1 MRGRRGLGLISPFG
15 RYLVRRA
22 VTAAVA
28 VFLVISLDFIFL
40 EVFPGEPS
48 RLLAPRGGYWIGPG
62 PDPRLQV
69 VSQWAL
75 DGPLLYRYAIFLGNI
90 LSGNWGISTSIRPGA
105 GVWDMI
111 QPALAPTIGFAGV
124 ALVLTAFAGTLLG
137 RFAGRRRQR
146 ISDSA
151 ATSVSLLSISI
162 PAIGL
167 ALGLLFVLALK
178 FPVFPIRGDTSLN
191 YSSLDPLGQAWD
203 RIYHGILPVAT
214 VVATSFGLFVL
225 AARDSESARS
235 SRGRSPGLPSR
246 LRSWLAASLPVFSGV
261 GLFAAWVL
269 GIELLAETQF
279 GIRGLGTLLLM
290 SLSYFDFFVMSG
302 VFLLTSFGLIA
313 IVTIADVLVA
323 ALSRSGEAR
332 EVVAAPSGHVPV
344 LHQLR
349 SLAAGLLRPMGR
361 AGLAI
366 VVFFAGFSSLSS
378 LWVGPYASAV
388 GGGNRFQPPSAQHF
402 LGTDRLGGDVW
413 ALLAYAGQTPLMAAL
428 LSFLLAAGLGV
439 LVAVALGHVGGWAGV
454 VVDEATF
461 VFLFLSWIPFVIL
474 FALGAFRDS
483 IQSVTVLGIVLIA
496 WPIPVRFVRSDI
508 VRRYPEATRRA
519 GARSAGWVRLTDLG
533 HFLLDVAPTILG
545 TALFAASFAVLM
557 ESTLA
562 FLGLSGQPVPSW
574 GSMIYES
581 IASLAVIQGYWWTF
595 VPPVVFVAGASFG
608 FALLGFA
615 LKEAPWPVP
624 VSSPFRPSPEPSRS
638 TGQDVRA

>member
-1 MRGRRGLGLISPFG
+1 
-15 RYLVRRA
+15 
-22 VTAAVA
+22 
-28 VFLVISLDFIFL
+28 
-40 EVFPGEPS
+40 VFPGEPS

-69 VSQWAL
+69 VSQWGL
-75 DGPLLYRYAIFLGNI
+75 DRPLLDRYLIFLGNI
-90 LSGNWGISTSIRPGA
+90 LSGNWGISTSFRPGA
-105 GVWDMI
+105 NVWDLL
-111 QPALAPTIGFAGV
+111 QPALSPTIGFAAV
-124 ALVLTAFAGTLLG
+124 ALFLTALAGTLLG

-151 ATSVSLLSISI
+151 ATSVSLLAISI

-167 ALGLLFVLALK
+167 ALGLLLVLAFQ
-178 FPVFPIRGDTSLN
+178 FPIFPIRGDTSLN
-191 YSSLDPLGQAWD
+191 YPTLDPLGQVWD

-214 VVATSFGLFVL
+214 IVATSFGLFVL
-225 AARDSESARS
+225 AARDFES
-235 SRGRSPGLPSR
+235 GRSPADRPHTLPSR
-246 LRSWLAASLPVFSGV
+246 LRAWLDASPPAFSGI
-261 GLFAAWVL
+261 GLFAGWVL
-269 GIELLAETQF
+269 GIELVAETQF

-290 SLSYFDFFVMSG
+290 SLSYFDVFVMSG
-302 VFLLTSFGLIA
+302 VFLLTGFGLVA
-313 IVTIADVLVA
+313 VFTIADVLVA
-323 ALSRSGEAR
+323 ALSRPGE
-332 EVVAAPSGHVPV
+332 VQNFVAAPPRRVTVHD
-344 LHQLR
+344 QLR
-349 SLAAGLLRPMGR
+349 RLGAGLLGPMGR
-361 AGLAI
+361 VGLTL
-366 VVFFAGFSSLSS
+366 VVFFAGFSSLAS
-378 LWVGPYASAV
+378 LWVGPYTSTV
-388 GGGNRFQPPSAQHF
+388 GGGTRFQPPSAQHF
-402 LGTDRLGGDVW
+402 LGTDGLGRDVW
-413 ALLAYAGQTPLMAAL
+413 GLLAYAGQTPLMAAL
-428 LSFLLAAGLGV
+428 YSFLLAAAISV
-439 LVAVALGHVGGWAGV
+439 LVAVALGHVGGWVGV